1 MNIYYTYAYIRK
13 NGTPYYIGKGKE
25 DRAWINHKIHG
36 IITPKNNNRI
46 VILESN
52 LTEIGALALE
62 RRMIKWWGRKD
73 LGTGVLYNKTEG
85 GEGTSGY
92 SHTELSKITMREYK
106 INKPLCKTH
115 RSNISKSLIGNK
127 NLLGH
132 KHSEISK
139 IKMSENKKGK
149 KQSIQTIQKISDSL
163 KGKSYI
169 NLHGEEKAK
178 EIKNKL
184 SLGKKNMPQKTC
196 PYCGITGKGSNM
208 TRYHFNNCK
217 KNHKC

>member
-25 DRAWINHKIHG
+25 DRAWTNHKIHG
-36 IITPKNNNRI
+36 IITPKDNNRI

-62 RRMIKWWGRKD
+62 RRMIRWWGRKN
-73 LGTGVLYNKTEG
+73 LGTGILYNKTEG

-92 SHTELSKITMREYK
+92 SHTKLSKIIMKEYK

-115 RSNISKSLIGNK
+115 CDNISKSLIGNTRA
-127 NLLGH
+127 LGH
-132 KHSEISK
+132 KHAKETLLKISN
-139 IKMSENKKGK
+139 SNKGK
-149 KQSIQTIQKISDSL
+149 KRSKQAKQNISNSL
-163 KGKSYI
+163 IGKNYI
-169 NLHGEEKAK
+169 DLHGEEKAK

-184 SLGKKNMPQKTC
+184 SLIKKNMPQKTC
-196 PYCGITGKGSNM
+196 IHCGITGKGSNM

-217 KNHKC
+217 KKI